1 MADNKENL
9 LDTEKEHQSNI
20 DKNDDP
26 KINNASVHNQKLDIN
41 SNVGSFVNVEE
52 PIADGINEI
61 DVTDKSAKL
70 GTIKEQDKL
79 VNFEKFKNVKRK
91 SKKQHISEN
100 KFMIKIGTWL
110 RNDRTLKI
118 VWMFIGII
126 MCIIL
131 ALSISMVTT
140 ITLDWTHK
148 PNYGP
153 LNLPGMHTKVI
164 VAQVFSYISLG
175 CIVLPLLYL
184 FITILVGINGVYRSQ
199 SFHLF
204 LWICLLIAFIC
215 MGVSAGFGS
224 YIIIEFN
231 SFHLPTI

>member
-100 KFMIKIGTWL
+100 KFMIKIGT
-110 RNDRTLKI
+110 
-118 VWMFIGII
+118 
-126 MCIIL
+126 
-131 ALSISMVTT
+131 
-140 ITLDWTHK
+140 
-148 PNYGP
+148 
-153 LNLPGMHTKVI
+153 
-164 VAQVFSYISLG
+164 
-175 CIVLPLLYL
+175 
-184 FITILVGINGVYRSQ
+184 
-199 SFHLF
+199 
-204 LWICLLIAFIC
+204 
-215 MGVSAGFGS
+215 
-224 YIIIEFN
+224 
-231 SFHLPTI
+231 